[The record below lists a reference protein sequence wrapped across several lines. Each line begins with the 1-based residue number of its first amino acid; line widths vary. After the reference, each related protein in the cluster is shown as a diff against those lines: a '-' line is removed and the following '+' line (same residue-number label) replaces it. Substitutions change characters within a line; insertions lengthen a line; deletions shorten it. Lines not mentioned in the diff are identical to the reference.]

1 MDTTRHS
8 THPMLLAAVAA
19 FGVLLALPAPAT
31 QAVTWRPRIR
41 LAADAFALT
50 AAFEGPT
57 VAVAYL
63 PGARWRLRISRDGG
77 RTFGPAIRVMRQPPI
92 DGLHPD
98 LAICGGTVWAAWWR
112 HPDVP
117 GPTDPWTITLGELP
131 SGASRFTTRIIAL
144 EDDGPMIR
152 RVRIA
157 CGGGRV
163 WVAWQADTRVALRS
177 MKLTGGSL
185 GTGYLV
191 GDTAGLRLQDL
202 TAASAG
208 ATVLTTDPALGVS
221 GFSVGPAPART
232 VTAEAPRRWAT
243 VDPESLVGD
252 QAGDDVRLAVGWGGD
267 LLVMETE
274 LAPHDLRFADW
285 LVTGRDDPYRAGEP
299 LGIAW
304 NGDRQVVIAD
314 RYDEAAGFAGVSRW
328 LSTDGWVTVRRSD
341 VRQATGQHDLQ
352 TGYVRVGGA
361 TRLAEAWL
369 QDEPGGGHA
378 VWFHRAR

>member
-1 MDTTRHS
+1 MHTTWRS
-8 THPMLLAAVAA
+8 TRPMLLAAVAA
-19 FGVLLALPAPAT
+19 LGVLLALPAPAA
-31 QAVTWRPRIR
+31 QGIAWRPRVR
-41 LAADAFALT
+41 LAADATALT
-50 AAFEGPT
+50 AAFEGRT
-57 VAVAYL
+57 VAVAFL
-63 PGARWRLRISRDGG
+63 HGDRWRLRISRDGG
-77 RTFGPAIRVMRQPPI
+77 ATFGPAIRAMGQPPVE
-92 DGLHPD
+92 GLRPD
-98 LAICGGTVWAAWWR
+98 LAVCGSTVWAAWWR

-117 GPTDPWTITLGELP
+117 GPDDPWAITLGELP
-131 SGASRFTTRIIAL
+131 SGASRFTTRTIAL
-144 EDDGPMIR
+144 EAEGPMIR
-152 RVRIA
+152 TIRIA

-191 GDTAGLRLQDL
+191 GDHGNLRLQDL

-208 ATVLTTDPALGVS
+208 ATVLTSDPAFGVA

-232 VTAEAPRRWAT
+232 VTVEEARTWPSVTADR
-243 VDPESLVGD
+243 VVGD
-252 QAGDDVRLAVGWGGD
+252 QAGHDLRLALGREGD
-267 LLVMETE
+267 LLLVETE
-274 LAPHDLRFADW
+274 LAPNDLHLADW

-304 NGDRQVVIAD
+304 AGDRLVIIAD

-341 VRQATGQHDLQ
+341 VRHATGQHDLQ
-352 TGYVRVGGA
+352 TGWVRAGTVV
-361 TRLAEAWL
+361 RLAEAWL

-378 VWFHRAR
+378 AWFHRAR